1 MTVASAKENEG
12 IGSWNTLF
20 GETSDTVANNNSAVT
35 LKIPGEIKK
44 NKDVSYEAELT
55 WTIVATPEI

>member
-1 MTVASAKENEG
+1 MSDATATEN
-12 IGSWNTLF
+12 N
-20 GETSDTVANNNSAVT
+20 AVT

-55 WTIVATPEI
+55 WTIVATPEF